1 MYFKLSIRN
10 AKRSCSDYLLYMLT
24 VSILLAVMTVS
35 HCVAATGDLAGFQTA
50 SLPTLIVVILIT
62 LIYYMNNFMLK
73 RRAKEFA
80 SYLLMGMD
88 KRKLTKMFLYEFW
101 MMGLCCF
108 LAGMALGF
116 GISGIFHIIGKCAG
130 GMEYLVFY
138 GSESGRALLY
148 TFLDFCLTEGVCSF
162 LIGHRMKKLTI
173 YGLLQEEKRNVRL
186 QEVGVCLKWGLFFLV
201 NLICF
206 LGGILGI
213 VFLPGKTALPLL
225 SFIAVPL
232 LGSVSAGYRF
242 LYAFL
247 LQEREKRAGFFY
259 RKNRLYSMSW
269 MLSNCRTDAR
279 LSAVFCICLLF
290 SAFSFQFGVLLFQP
304 GISLYDET
312 IQRWMG
318 FLQICLCIIFF
329 AVCFSVR
336 SLLILTEIRR
346 EDRNLKILHYMGKS
360 KVQIRG
366 ILQRQIA
373 VSLAL
378 PMGMTALLLL
388 ICTPLVN
395 WKLNR
400 FLPDAAQNI
409 LLRSAGVFSLC
420 TLFFYLLYFAIIC
433 RMELAGRI
441 ENIY

>member
-35 HCVAATGDLAGFQTA
+35 HCVAAAGNFAGFQTA
-50 SLPTLIVVILIT
+50 SLPVLIVMILIT
-62 LIYYMNNFMLK
+62 LIYYMNDFMLK

-101 MMGLCCF
+101 MMGL
-108 LAGMALGF
+108 
-116 GISGIFHIIGKCAG
+116 
-130 GMEYLVFY
+130 
-138 GSESGRALLY
+138 
-148 TFLDFCLTEGVCSF
+148 
-162 LIGHRMKKLTI
+162 
-173 YGLLQEEKRNVRL
+173 
-186 QEVGVCLKWGLFFLV
+186 FFLT

-213 VFLPGKTALPLL
+213 VYLPEKTALSLL
-225 SFIAVPL
+225 SVIAVPL
-232 LGSVSAGYRF
+232 LGSVFTGYRF
-242 LYAFL
+242 LFAFL
-247 LQEREKRAGFFY
+247 AWGREKRIGFFY
-259 RKNRLYSMSW
+259 RKNRLYPMSW
-269 MLSNCRTDAR
+269 MLSNCRMDAR

-304 GISLYDET
+304 GISLYGET

-329 AVCFSVR
+329 VVCFSIR
-336 SLLILTEIRR
+336 TLLILTEIRR
-346 EDRNLKILHYMGKS
+346 EAGNLKILYYMGKS
-360 KVQIRG
+360 GPQVKN
-366 ILQRQIA
+366 ILRRQAA
-373 VSLAL
+373 VRLAL
-378 PMGMTALLLL
+378 PMGMAALLLL

-395 WKLNR
+395 WKLNH

-409 LLRSAGVFSLC
+409 LLRTFGVFGLC
-420 TLFFYLLYFAIIC
+420 TLFFYLLYFAVIC
-433 RMELAGRI
+433 RMEAG
-441 ENIY
+441 